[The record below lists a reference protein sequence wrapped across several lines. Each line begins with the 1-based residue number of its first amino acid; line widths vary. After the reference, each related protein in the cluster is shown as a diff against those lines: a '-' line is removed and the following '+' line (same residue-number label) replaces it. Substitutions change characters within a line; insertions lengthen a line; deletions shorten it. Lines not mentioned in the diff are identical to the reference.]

1 MSPDL
6 LPSSCLK
13 PTVRVRLLF
22 CKRDFFAK
30 YLYLFPVMH
39 ILDK

>member
-6 LPSSCLK
+6 LPSCLE
-13 PTVRVRLLF
+13 PTAHVRLLF
-22 CKRDFFAK
+22 CKTIFFAK